1 MQELV
6 PAGRDEPAVRS
17 LGCTAFKSDYSVVV
31 MKTFVSLLCMVETSL
46 PSKIYL
52 KQFMV
57 LGCMLDISLVTG

>member
-31 MKTFVSLLCMVETSL
+31 VQAFVSLLCMVKTSL

-52 KQFMV
+52 NQFMA
-57 LGCMLDISLVTG
+57 LCCMLDISLVTG